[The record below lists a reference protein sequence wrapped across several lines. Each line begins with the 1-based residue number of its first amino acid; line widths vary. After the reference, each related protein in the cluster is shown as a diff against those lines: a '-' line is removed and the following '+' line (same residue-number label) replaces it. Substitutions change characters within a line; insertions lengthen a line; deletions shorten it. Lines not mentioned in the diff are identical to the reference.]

1 MIGRL
6 IRGVPGRA
14 AALGVAL
21 VVAALASLAPASPL
35 AQSCAAAGSNRAAL
49 VVEHGD
55 GSTVTRCVSFDAG
68 TVTGEWLLDSSGV
81 AWSGQSY
88 GGFGQAVCAVDAEP
102 AHFSTCP
109 GKDSYWAAFVSRGG
123 GAWQFASVG
132 ISSLTLADGDAL
144 GFRYVPTVGSPAPPP
159 PAAGVCAVA
168 ATAAPAPATVG
179 GAGAT
184 PPAQAT
190 PPATVGASPATTDA
204 VADAAASAGVAV
216 AATAGVAV
224 AAATAG
230 APSSAASPPP
240 GARGPS
246 PTGGIDQGLL
256 LAAVAGGGLA
266 GLALLRVVAARR
278 RRA

>member
-1 MIGRL
+1 VIGRL

-21 VVAALASLAPASPL
+21 AVAALASLAPASPL
-35 AQSCAAAGSNRAAL
+35 AQSCSAAGSNRAAL

-81 AWSGQSY
+81 AWSGQSF

-109 GKDSYWAAFVSRGG
+109 GKDSYWASFVSRGG
-123 GAWQFASVG
+123 GPWQFASVG

-144 GFRYVPTVGSPAPPP
+144 GFRYVPTVGSPAPPTSP
-159 PAAGVCAVA
+159 VGVCAAA
-168 ATAAPAPATVG
+168 ATAAPSRSAASV
-179 GAGAT
+179 AAAN
-184 PPAQAT
+184 PPVQAT
-190 PPATVGASPATTDA
+190 LPAEVGASPATTAA
-204 VADAAASAGVAV
+204 VADATASAGVA
-216 AATAGVAV
+216 A
-224 AAATAG
+224 AAATA
-230 APSSAASPPP
+230 AAQSSSGSPAPP
-240 GARGPS
+240 GASVPS
-246 PTGGIDQGLL
+246 PTGGIDPGLL
-256 LAAVAGGGLA
+256 LAAVTGGGLA
-266 GLALLRVVAARR
+266 GLALLRVFGARR